1 MKKKL
6 FAFLKRHHI
15 PIDRNILTYGICV
28 VIATILWFLN
38 ALNKDY
44 TAEISYPVK
53 YTDFPKGK
61 HLISEL
67 PKHIILEVNAKGF
80 ALLGYKVSTS
90 FLPITFNVNTY
101 SKHRL
106 ENKNVLDYTINTS
119 EIMDKIS
126 SQLSQDIK
134 LQNIRPETI
143 EFKFS
148 RAVTKMVPIL
158 PNVNYTLKRQYIL
171 KNKFSVT
178 PDSILVSGPATIMDT
193 LKYIRTKPIRFKEL
207 SKKTSATTN
216 LAEITEL
223 DFEDPDILIE
233 ADVERFTESKRTLPV
248 KVRNLPDS
256 LNIRLFPDNI
266 NVTFEI
272 GLSNYDKISDTD
284 FELVI
289 DYNECKN
296 TSFLNIV
303 AEKMPPFIQNLTIV
317 PQKVEYILE
326 AKPTT
331 AKEQ

>member
-1 MKKKL
+1 MKNKL

-28 VIATILWFLN
+28 LIATVLWFLN

-67 PKHIILEVNAKGF
+67 PKSIILEVNAKGF

-90 FLPITFNVNTY
+90 FLPITFNVNSY

-106 ENKNVLDYTINTS
+106 EGKDVLEYTVNTS

-134 LQNIRPETI
+134 LQNIRPESI

-148 RAVTKMVPIL
+148 RAVSKMIPIK
-158 PNVNYTLKRQYIL
+158 PVVNYTLKKQYIL
-171 KNKFSVT
+171 KNNISVT
-178 PDSILVSGPATIMDT
+178 PDSIWVNGPATLIDT
-193 LKYIRTKPIRFKEL
+193 LQYIYTQPVKFKEI
-207 SKKTSATTN
+207 SKKVTDQ
-216 LAEITEL
+216 TEL
-223 DFEDPDILIE
+223 KEIPDVDFDQREVTITL
-233 ADVERFTESKRTLPV
+233 DVEKSTEAQKTIAIIP
-248 KVRNLPDS
+248 RNLPDS

-266 NVTFEI
+266 NITFEI
-272 GLSNYDKISDTD
+272 GLSKYDKIFDTD
-284 FELVI
+284 FEFTV
-289 DYNECKN
+289 DYNQASGS
-296 TSFLNIV
+296 SFLNIK
-303 AEKMPPFIQNLTIV
+303 AEKTPPFIQNMVIT

-326 AKPTT
+326 QKTQNT
-331 AKEQ
+331 DEK